1 MSVSQQIPT
10 HTANGR
16 GYEESDANV
25 SALAKFGIG
34 LAVISALVLALMLWL
49 QDFFAT
55 QTKRATPPTS
65 PLAAQR
71 QAPPAPL
78 LQVKPEKDLQ
88 QVHATEDSILHSY
101 GKVTSDASVVR
112 IPIARA
118 MELVAQRGLP
128 ARAQSE
134 GRGAKGEGREAMGEK
149 GDAQQ

>member
-1 MSVSQQIPT
+1 MNESHQIPT

-34 LAVISALVLALMLWL
+34 LAVISVVVLASMFWL
-49 QDFFAT
+49 QDFFAA
-55 QTKRATPPTS
+55 QSKRATLPPS
-65 PLAAQR
+65 PLAVQR

-78 LQVKPEKDLQ
+78 LQVAPEKDLQ

-128 ARAQSE
+128 F
-134 GRGAKGEGREAMGEK
+134 RESKVDDRRSGIEDGGSK
-149 GDAQQ
+149 Q